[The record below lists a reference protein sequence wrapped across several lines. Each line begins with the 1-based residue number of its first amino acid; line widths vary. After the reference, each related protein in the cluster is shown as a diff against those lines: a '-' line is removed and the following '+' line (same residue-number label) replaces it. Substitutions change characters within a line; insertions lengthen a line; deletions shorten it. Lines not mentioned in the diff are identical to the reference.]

1 MGKIL
6 DFYTNYTKHVSEYNK
21 WNEAQKQNIT
31 EPASVSMQK
40 KAKAIAEPIL
50 LFDKYEREKA
60 EDSETFYQTLNIELM
75 SAAGVISSAPI
86 AITKLLPFL
95 NKYAD
100 KNSAIK
106 KTSEL
111 ISKYSQAQIVLGK
124 KKIPLPKALTAV
136 SALASVLFYVTS
148 MKNSMKSQLGMIRK
162 ASFDASQEIIK
173 DPALFAILTPE
184 QENELK
190 NIVKAEKRNNNAI
203 VDKLKDK
210 MNLGSSF
217 QSVGEYNK
225 NLADYKAKKE
235 EYFEKEKNEENKN
248 ICLTSDE
255 IREAKENQ
263 KVFEGLLKNVEHDV
277 LEPLRK
283 VETISNISYSAM
295 FTGGFLEYLISD
307 KIVDLL
313 KIKNKPVRAVAKLG
327 IPILTYMLLNKNIS
341 DIENK
346 AILATKY
353 KHLKKF
359 TENPTANRTEEQNKK
374 ESIIDFIKTV
384 GKDMKDY
391 NKFAQEELPE
401 IEAKLSAK
409 REIQLSGKQKE
420 EAKLLQKNTSKVLN
434 NQREH
439 LYNQSVGIKALSETI
454 LGPIDILA
462 TAVGGFFG
470 NKLGKTCA
478 NPKLSG
484 LFTGLGAIMAFIP
497 AAIIEAKL
505 TKQQKLSEKIAAML
519 SIKDIQDERKFAQ
532 TDKTRNEFNIKNK
545 APEIF
550 KNFA

>member
-6 DFYTNYTKHVSEYNK
+6 DFYTNYTKHVSEYNE
-21 WNEAQKQNIT
+21 WNNAQKPNKKA
-31 EPASVSMQK
+31 PADVAMQQ

-75 SAAGVISSAPI
+75 SIAGVISSLPL
-86 AITKLLPFL
+86 AITKILPFL
-95 NKYAD
+95 NKHAD
-100 KNSAIK
+100 KNNGIK
-106 KTSEL
+106 KASEL
-111 ISKYSQAQIVLGK
+111 ISKYSQSKIVLGK
-124 KKIPLPKALTAV
+124 KNIPLPKALTGI
-136 SALASVLFYVTS
+136 SALAGALFYVTS
-148 MKNSMKSQLGMIRK
+148 MRNSMKSQLGMIRK
-162 ASFDASQEIIK
+162 ASFDASQEIIN

-184 QENELK
+184 QEENLK
-190 NIVKAEKRNNNAI
+190 TKVKPENKNSSAI
-203 VDKLKDK
+203 ADKLKDK
-210 MNLGSSF
+210 INLASSF
-217 QSVGEYNK
+217 QAVGEYKK
-225 NLADYKAKKE
+225 NSQKYKAQKE
-235 EYFEKEKNEENKN
+235 AYFEKQKAEENKN
-248 ICLTSDE
+248 ICLTPAEQKEAQENKE
-255 IREAKENQ
+255 I
-263 KVFEGLLKNVEHDV
+263 FEGLLKNVEHDV

-283 VETISNISYSAM
+283 VETLANISYSAM

-313 KIKNKPVRAVAKLG
+313 KIKNKPARAVAKLG

-359 TENPTANRTEEQNKK
+359 MENPTASANKEENKK
-374 ESIIDFIKTV
+374 ENIVEFIKTV

-401 IEAKLSAK
+401 IEAKLNAK
-409 REIQLSGKQKE
+409 REIELSDKQKAD
-420 EAKLLQKNTSKVLN
+420 AKLLQNSTSKVLN

-462 TAVGGFFG
+462 TAVGGFLG
-470 NKLGKTCA
+470 NKLAKTSA

-484 LFTGLGAIMAFIP
+484 LYTGLGAIIAFIP
-497 AAIIEAKL
+497 AAIAEAQL

-519 SIKDIQDERKFAQ
+519 AIKDIQDSRKFAP
-532 TDKTRNEFNIKNK
+532 TNRIRSEYNISNN

-550 KNFA
+550 KDFV